1 MSTCSYIGIR
11 NPDKTIK
18 AIYSHWDGYVEHNGR
33 ILFENYKDKEK
44 IVALLALGDISSL
57 DKDVAPA
64 EGVEHSFDN
73 PAEGVVV
80 AYHRDRGEDYS
91 APMEFKD
98 NNALDESMQSGVIEF
113 CYLWDETKETPEWT
127 FREWKSKKFKSL
139 SKAME
144 KIYREEREETKE

>member
-1 MSTCSYIGIR
+1 MSTRSYIGIR
-11 NPDKTIK
+11 NSDNTIK

-44 IVALLALGDISSL
+44 IESLLELGDISSL
-57 DKDVAPA
+57 DKDIAPP

-91 APMEFKD
+91 APMEFKND
-98 NNALDESMQSGVIEF
+98 NALDKSMHDGWIEF
-113 CYLWDETKETPEWT
+113 CYLWDKTKETPEWT
-127 FREWKSKKFKSL
+127 FRELKSKKFKSL
-139 SKAME
+139 ATAME
-144 KIYREEREETKE
+144 KIYREEREESKE